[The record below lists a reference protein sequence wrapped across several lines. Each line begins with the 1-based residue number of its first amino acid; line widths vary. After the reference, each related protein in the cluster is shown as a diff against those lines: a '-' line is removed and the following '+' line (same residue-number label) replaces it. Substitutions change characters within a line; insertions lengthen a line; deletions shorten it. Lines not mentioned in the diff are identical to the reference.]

1 MLSDC
6 RQHMPFITE
15 PVGVRT
21 AVAFYS
27 PSCHWCMPQA
37 AGSRQAAVSR
47 KNQEETSVL
56 CRDIDSAKL
65 AAIRRGESWKSW
77 KSHMSRLALPLLL
90 LLLLLIMSQIIYL
103 RVSGAYNV
111 AGKVSGKLPRHK
123 RWLTRKKRKAR
134 EGQRGREGNK
144 RSRCSHATLPK
155 RNWEPKTFV
164 TCTNTHMQTNTQ
176 M

>member
-1 MLSDC
+1 
-6 RQHMPFITE
+6 
-15 PVGVRT
+15 
-21 AVAFYS
+21 
-27 PSCHWCMPQA
+27 MPQA

-65 AAIRRGESWKSW
+65 AAIRRGESWKS
-77 KSHMSRLALPLLL
+77 HMSRLALPLLL

-111 AGKVSGKLPRHK
+111 AGKISGKLPRHK

-164 TCTNTHMQTNTQ
+164 TCTHTHTHADKHTHVMGHTSNEAQHGVWVTCDIALHCAKQ
-176 M
+176 SK